1 MRHSSDVVLPN
12 KKPPSGGTPAAKRLP
27 HACRA
32 QARRLAQPPATQF
45 PNHADS
51 GRRDDRA
58 MMTQGCAGRRELPF
72 TSFPACPKSGRTN
85 ARRSLSAISA
95 RLSGKARSL
104 REQKKIP
111 GVVLLS
117 HSQIYSTIAAGA
129 LNCRVREGNVCF
141 CSAIDTGNIIPI
153 SKKNLSHQIQKKLKS
168 VRIDLSCKKNS
179 RRRATLP

>member
-1 MRHSSDVVLPN
+1 MQYSTLFKLYKPQLASFFLRAVGEYSTLFKLYKPQRNSLQRIFSNKNRRQAEHPPRSGYHTHVARQRNDMRHSSDVVLPN

-72 TSFPACPKSGRTN
+72 TSFPAYPKSGRTN

-95 RLSGKARSL
+95 CLQSAL
-104 REQKKIP
+104 RQSE
-111 GVVLLS
+111 
-117 HSQIYSTIAAGA
+117 IA
-129 LNCRVREGNVCF
+129 
-141 CSAIDTGNIIPI
+141 P
-153 SKKNLSHQIQKKLKS
+153 
-168 VRIDLSCKKNS
+168 
-179 RRRATLP
+179 